1 MCGINGIIVK
11 ENTSNQS
18 FVPALKKM
26 NKALAHRGPDADGV
40 WNDDVVFLGHR
51 RLSIIDLSDAGNQPL
66 HSSDGRYV
74 IVYNGE
80 LYNYKELKF
89 ELQRAVQGT
98 SERPYIF
105 ATNTDT
111 EVIIAA
117 YARWGKDCVSRF
129 NGMFAFALWDKQDK
143 SLFIAR
149 DRLGIKPLYYSIAD
163 KRLVFSSEIRALLES
178 GEVPRKLSYE
188 GLVDYLRY
196 LTVNAPVTMVEGVKM
211 LMPGHTAVWKDG
223 SFEINKY
230 WNLKENIN
238 YSSKDKDYKQICTDI
253 RDLFFKSVERRLIAD
268 VPFGAFL
275 SGGIDSSIVVA
286 AMSKVSQTQV
296 KTFSVVFD
304 ESEFSEAKYANLV
317 AKQYNTEHQEIL
329 LRPEDFLADLP
340 NALAAFDH
348 PSGDGTNT
356 YTVSKATKKAGITM
370 ALSGLGGDEL
380 FCGYE
385 TFKRNYAL
393 EKKYW
398 LNLIPRVFRSAG
410 GEIYKVKNKSI
421 AADKI
426 AELLAKPS
434 VNFEYAYPISRQVLS
449 DSQISGLLNKFDLPL
464 NSVYKFVRLM
474 DYTDGKRILTK
485 YSIAEISTYMQ
496 NVLLRDT
503 DQMSMASA
511 LEVRVPFL
519 DYTLVEYALGV
530 EDKYRYPHTQKKLLT
545 DSLGDLIPK
554 EIIEKPKQG
563 FDIPFKNWMKNEL
576 KSFCEENLK
585 HLSELNCFNQH
596 AVTALWNRFLSND
609 PKITWARIW
618 ILVVLGHW
626 IKKNEITE

>member
-11 ENTSNQS
+11 ENTSQS
-18 FVPALKKM
+18 FVPAIEKM

-40 WNDDVVFLGHR
+40 WNDGVVYLGHR
-51 RLSIIDLSDAGNQPL
+51 RLSIIDLSDSGNQPL

-89 ELQRAVQGT
+89 ELQRSVQGT
-98 SERPYIF
+98 NERPSIF

-117 YARWGKDCVSRF
+117 YSRWGKNCVSRF
-129 NGMFAFALWDKQDK
+129 NGMFAFAIWDKQDK
-143 SLFIAR
+143 VLFIAR
-149 DRLGIKPLYYSIAD
+149 DRLGIKPLYYSVNEN
-163 KRLVFSSEIRALLES
+163 RLVFSSEIRALLES

-211 LMPGHTAVWKDG
+211 LMPGHIAVWKNG
-223 SFEINKY
+223 YFEINKY
-230 WNLKENIN
+230 WSLKENIN
-238 YSSKDKDYKQICTDI
+238 YSSKGKDYQQICTDI

-286 AMSKVSQTQV
+286 AMSNVSQSQV

-304 ESEFSEAKYANLV
+304 ESEFSEARYANLV
-317 AKQYNTEHQEIL
+317 AKRYNTEHQEIL
-329 LRPEDFLADLP
+329 LRPEDFLADSP

-385 TFKRNYAL
+385 TFKRNYEL

-398 LNLIPRVFRSAG
+398 LNFVPRVFRKAG

-474 DYTDGKRILTK
+474 DFNDSKRILTK

-519 DYTLVEYALGV
+519 DYTLVEYVLGV

-563 FDIPFKNWMKNEL
+563 FDIPFRNWMKNEL
-576 KSFCEENLK
+576 KTFCEENLK

-609 PKITWARIW
+609 SKITWARIW

-626 IKKNEITE
+626 IKTNKISF